1 MQMSAEI
8 NENGG
13 YYFNLQAGIVFFE
26 SSAGFVSWKRSVQL
40 WTVGSSLGVP
50 GKSARSCK

>member
-1 MQMSAEI
+1 MSPEI

-26 SSAGFVSWKRSVQL
+26 SSAGFVSWNRKYNEPLTTYCQ
-40 WTVGSSLGVP
+40 SSMYQIITYLE
-50 GKSARSCK
+50 